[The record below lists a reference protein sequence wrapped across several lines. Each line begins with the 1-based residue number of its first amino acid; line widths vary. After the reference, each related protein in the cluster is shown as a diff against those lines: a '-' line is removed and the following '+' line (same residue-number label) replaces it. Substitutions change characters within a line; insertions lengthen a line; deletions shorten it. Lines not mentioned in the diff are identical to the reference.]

1 MGAMTAKALPR
12 FHVGPM
18 SFHTVNAAIAVAYRH
33 RAPLCLIGSRRQIEC
48 TAQGGGYVN
57 NWTTESF
64 ADYVRTRDPDG
75 LITLARDHGG
85 PYQRGQ
91 EQSAP
96 LDQAMALAQNSF
108 SVDILSGLKVLH
120 LDPEKAVERTSADA
134 AEQFTQLTIQMLLA
148 SDRFAKQNNMGDV
161 TFEIGTD
168 ENIGE
173 DFSPEQWDRFL
184 DQVMSAAASANANLP
199 ISFAAPM
206 GTKVKE
212 MRNVGG
218 MALRTSDMAK
228 WEERI
233 AALKDIAARYNLIL
247 KLHNSDYISRE
258 VIDHYLRLG
267 VTCMNVAPEF
277 GVVESRAL
285 TQLLQQHDLMDMLQ
299 VFEAISLASRRWQRW
314 LLPDSQADDMEKSL
328 MAGHYVFSE
337 PAVEM
342 MRGNASQ
349 QLAQRGVNLQTEL
362 QAAVEQAIE
371 HYLLPLTAAGETDVR
386 NQRTA

>member
-1 MGAMTAKALPR
+1 MGAITAKELPR

-18 SFHTVNAAIAVAYRH
+18 SLHTVNAAIAVAYRH

-48 TAQGGGYVN
+48 TSQGGGYVN

-64 ADYVRTRDPDG
+64 SEYVRARDPDG
-75 LITLARDHGG
+75 LILLARDHGG

-91 EQSAP
+91 EQDTP
-96 LDQAMALAQNSF
+96 LEQAMALAQNSL

-120 LDPEKAVERTSADA
+120 LDPEKAVDRTAPDA
-134 AEQFTQLTIQMLLA
+134 TEKFTQLTCQMLLA
-148 SDRFAKQNNMGDV
+148 SDRFAKQNNIDNV

-168 ENIGE
+168 ENVGE
-173 DFSPEQWDRFL
+173 DFTPEQWDRFL
-184 DQVMSAAASANANLP
+184 DQVMSTAAGANANLP

-218 MALRTSDMAK
+218 MALRGDDMTK
-228 WEERI
+228 WEDRI
-233 AALKDIAARYNLIL
+233 AALKEISARYNLVL
-247 KLHNSDYISRE
+247 KLHNSDYINRE
-258 VIDHYLRLG
+258 VIDHYIRLG

-285 TQLLQQHDLMDMLQ
+285 AQLLRQYELMDMLQ

-314 LLPDSQADDMEKSL
+314 LVPNSQADDTEKSL
-328 MAGHYVFSE
+328 IAGHYVFSE

-342 MRGNASQ
+342 MRSNAAQ
-349 QLAQRGVNLQTEL
+349 QLAQHGVNLQTEL